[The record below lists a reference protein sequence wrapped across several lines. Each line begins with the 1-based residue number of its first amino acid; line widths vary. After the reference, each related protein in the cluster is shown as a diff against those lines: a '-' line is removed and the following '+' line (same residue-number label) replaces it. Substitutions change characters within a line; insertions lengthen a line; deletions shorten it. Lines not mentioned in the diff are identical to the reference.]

1 MYFGFCGVAAGQVYW
16 LEVVIRWS
24 THGVGPLLGGIVPPT
39 LVQNL
44 TLIYPSDIKQQL
56 GLKLNLN

>member
-44 TLIYPSDIKQQL
+44 TLIYPSE
-56 GLKLNLN
+56 